1 MSDQEFSTK
10 LINIEQ
16 DLRNFASTY
25 TSVQGEI
32 DDLVQETFYKALT
45 NKEKFADNTNF
56 KAWTFTILKNT
67 FINNYRKQ
75 SRYNTGSHEVKFSS
89 SNLLKNNYFTEISET
104 DIRLKEV
111 KEKLNNLD
119 KKVKIP
125 FKMHINGYKYKEIAH
140 YLDIPI
146 GTVKSRIF
154 SARQLLEQKIVHI

>member
-1 MSDQEFSTK
+1 MSEQEFSTK

-25 TSVQGEI
+25 TSVSHEI

-89 SNLLKNNYFTEISET
+89 SNLLKYDYVSEISET
-104 DIRLKEV
+104 DICLKEV
-111 KEKLNNLD
+111 KKKVNGLD

-125 FKMHINGYKYKEIAH
+125 FKMYIGGYKYKEIAH
-140 YLDIPI
+140 YLEIPI

-154 SARQLLEQKIVHI
+154 SARQELESQLAHI

>member
-1 MSDQEFSTK
+1 MSEQEFSTK
-10 LINIEQ
+10 LISIEQ

-25 TSVQGEI
+25 TSVSHEI

-56 KAWTFTILKNT
+56 KAWLFTILKNT

-75 SRYNTGSHEVKFSS
+75 SRYNTGSYEVKFSS
-89 SNLLKNNYFTEISET
+89 SNLLKYNYVTEISET
-104 DIRLKEV
+104 DFRLKEV
-111 KEKLNNLD
+111 KEKVNNLD

-125 FKMHINGYKYKEIAH
+125 FKMHIGGYKYKEIAH
-140 YLDIPI
+140 YLEIPI

-154 SARQLLEQKIVHI
+154 SARQILEQEITHI